1 MSHNKFNEII
11 KIIRNGLACKSL
23 YLNFLAVQV
32 CLDWRLLAWP
42 ITEAEVRKE
51 TGIQIYSLS
60 FNMVGCV
67 FKAVISLFLFLN
79 FYEAD
84 AEFVPQVQQLRVPW
98 VWICLSVKYLDSV
111 APV

>member
-1 MSHNKFNEII
+1 
-11 KIIRNGLACKSL
+11 
-23 YLNFLAVQV
+23 
-32 CLDWRLLAWP
+32 
-42 ITEAEVRKE
+42 
-51 TGIQIYSLS
+51 
-60 FNMVGCV
+60 MVGCV